1 MIWNDGFSEGRSAVK
16 IIKIV
21 LSVITILFAVLGL
34 LRVLSFDIANPVM
47 LTALA
52 TFLLLQSIE
61 YQSDRRKADFILTI
75 GAALFVYAVVA
86 YNVFI
91 G

>member
-1 MIWNDGFSEGRSAVK
+1 MK

-21 LSVITILFAVLGL
+21 LSVITILFAALGL

-52 TFLLLQSIE
+52 AFLLLQSIE
-61 YQSDRRKADFILTI
+61 YQKDRKKADFILTI
-75 GAALFVYAVVA
+75 AAALFVLAVVV
-86 YNVFI
+86 YNVFLA
-91 G
+91 

>member
-1 MIWNDGFSEGRSAVK
+1 MK

-34 LRVLSFDIANPVM
+34 FKILSFDIANPVM

-52 TFLLLQSIE
+52 TFLLLQSAE
-61 YQSDRRKADFILTI
+61 YKDSKRKVDRILTVA
-75 GAALFVYAVVA
+75 AALFVYAVVV

>member
-1 MIWNDGFSEGRSAVK
+1 MK

-86 YNVFI
+86 YNAFI

>member
-1 MIWNDGFSEGRSAVK
+1 MK

-21 LSVITILFAVLGL
+21 LLVIVILFAKLGL
-34 LRVLSFDIANPVM
+34 FKILSFDIANPVM

-52 TFLLLQSIE
+52 TFLLLQSAE
-61 YQSDRRKADFILTI
+61 YKDGKRKVDGILTVA
-75 GAALFVYAVVA
+75 AALFVYAVVV
-86 YNVFI
+86 YNVFM